1 MNPAVEPVP
10 ENRRRH
16 HRQKLR
22 SLAYL
27 QLYSQKAGIVR
38 DVSETGAAV
47 QVLTPFELNRR
58 VHIGL
63 DLPNPRVRFEA
74 EGRVVWTDSLGQAG
88 LEFLALEPRSHQLLK
103 EWLFH
108 QLLTEAQFWAREERE
123 ELLFSN
129 PSRAVI
135 RINPEQAWANRRG
148 LLGRDAPRISF
159 LWFAVSPLRFSR
171 FVDSLA
177 LACAVLL
184 FSLLTLFLTDAVPQW
199 PWAVAFLAGL
209 TAVFGL
215 LYWFVFAVWFGI
227 TPGNRLAELA
237 RSESVQQSPKAE
249 LDRARFR

>member
-1 MNPAVEPVP
+1 VS
-10 ENRRRH
+10 ENHRLH

-27 QLYSQKAGIVR
+27 HFDSQKAGIIR
-38 DVSETGAAV
+38 DVSEAGTAV
-47 QVLTPFELNRR
+47 QVLTPFALNRR
-58 VHIGL
+58 VRLGL

-88 LEFLALEPRSHQLLK
+88 LEFLDLAPRSQQLLK
-103 EWLFH
+103 EWLFT

-129 PSRAVI
+129 PARTAIRLDEPSR
-135 RINPEQAWANRRG
+135 
-148 LLGRDAPRISF
+148 LSRDAPGIGF

-171 FVDSLA
+171 FVDGLA
-177 LACAVLL
+177 LSCAVLL
-184 FSLLTLFLTDAVPQW
+184 FSLLTLFLTDALPRWPQ
-199 PWAVAFLAGL
+199 AVAFLAGL

-227 TPGNRLAELA
+227 TPGNRLAQLA
-237 RSESVQQSPKAE
+237 RSGAEEKSPKVE
-249 LDRARFR
+249 LPRTRFR

>member
-1 MNPAVEPVP
+1 MP
-10 ENRRRH
+10 ENHRLH

-27 QLYSQKAGIVR
+27 QFDSQKAGIIR
-38 DVSETGAAV
+38 DVSEAGTAV
-47 QVLTPFELNRR
+47 QVLTPFALNRR
-58 VHIGL
+58 VRLGL

-88 LEFLALEPRSHQLLK
+88 LEFLDLAPRSRQLLK
-103 EWLFH
+103 EWLFT

-129 PSRAVI
+129 PSRTAI
-135 RINPEQAWANRRG
+135 RLDEPPR
-148 LLGRDAPRISF
+148 LSRDAPRIGF

-171 FVDSLA
+171 FVDGLA
-177 LACAVLL
+177 LSCAVLL
-184 FSLLTLFLTDAVPQW
+184 FSLLTLFLTDALPRW
-199 PWAVAFLAGL
+199 PLAVAFLAGL

-227 TPGNRLAELA
+227 TPGNRLAQLA
-237 RSESVQQSPKAE
+237 RSQAKQQSPKVE
-249 LDRARFR
+249 LQRTRFR